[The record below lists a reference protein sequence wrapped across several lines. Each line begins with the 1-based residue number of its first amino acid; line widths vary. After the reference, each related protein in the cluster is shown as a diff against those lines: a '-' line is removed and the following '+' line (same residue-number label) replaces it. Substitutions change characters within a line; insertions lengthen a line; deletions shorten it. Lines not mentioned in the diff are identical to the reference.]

1 MYYKTC
7 PNCGAHLDPGE
18 QCNCQDEKKVAQQ
31 RDHRTT
37 YTGMSNRTLSASIVR
52 EKEGN
57 CQVCSGMRFPN
68 TPESFIAYQEQ
79 LAGRGLTG
87 GERKIMAVWVKCFNL
102 CYEEGQKK
110 NRAALTEYLI
120 ELDKLIARR
129 KKGHAAQIFLSKC
142 RVCMVSSWEQGSQEQ
157 FVAEN
162 F

>member
-1 MYYKTC
+1 
-7 PNCGAHLDPGE
+7 
-18 QCNCQDEKKVAQQ
+18 
-31 RDHRTT
+31 
-37 YTGMSNRTLSASIVR
+37 MSNRTLSASIVR

-57 CQVCSGMRFPN
+57 CQVYSGMRFPN

-142 RVCMVSSWEQGSQEQ
+142 RVCMVSAWEQGSQEQ